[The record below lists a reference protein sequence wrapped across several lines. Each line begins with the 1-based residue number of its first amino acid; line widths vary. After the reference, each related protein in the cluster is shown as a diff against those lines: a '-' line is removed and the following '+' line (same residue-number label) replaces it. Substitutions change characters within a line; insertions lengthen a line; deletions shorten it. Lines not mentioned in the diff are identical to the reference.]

1 MCQTFKHLED
11 VGRSLNKSVKCHS
24 QPTYVECPWSQLSRN
39 WDWFMEKL
47 QDIIYRFPC
56 QQDPLSELNT
66 ISTVEEGRALHGQ
79 EWGETSGKTQVG
91 GKVSKM

>member
-1 MCQTFKHLED
+1 
-11 VGRSLNKSVKCHS
+11 
-24 QPTYVECPWSQLSRN
+24 
-39 WDWFMEKL
+39 MEKL